1 MYQCFKKEVI
11 LEGKQPE
18 LSMIYFFIFYFLN
31 VKFTL
36 IEYRGLEIIEKEKNP
51 MSHSPEITF

>member
-1 MYQCFKKEVI
+1 
-11 LEGKQPE
+11 
-18 LSMIYFFIFYFLN
+18 MIYFFFFYFLN

-51 MSHSPEITF
+51 MSHSPEITFKQLSKCLGSVKYI